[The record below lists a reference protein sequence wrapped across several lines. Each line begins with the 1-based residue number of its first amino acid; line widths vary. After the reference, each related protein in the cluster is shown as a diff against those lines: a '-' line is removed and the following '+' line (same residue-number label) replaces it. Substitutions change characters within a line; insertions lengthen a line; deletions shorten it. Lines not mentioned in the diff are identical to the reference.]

1 MNENTN
7 LTPRKIVE
15 YLDQYIIG
23 QSDAKR
29 SVAVAL
35 RNRWRASRLTPEMA
49 KEVSPKN
56 ILLIG
61 PTGVGKTEIA
71 RRIATLTRAPFVKVE
86 ATKYTEVGYV
96 GRDVESM
103 IRDLAEEAVRLVKKE
118 ESARHGKD
126 ADEEAIHR
134 IAEAMWPSKKV
145 ETRSPMDII
154 FGETKKETP
163 MDEGEKERRKDLET
177 RIRNGDLDDR
187 VIEIEVEE
195 KGNPGNTD
203 NEQANQISMM
213 LSSMMP
219 KKMKKKKVT
228 VRDAKRILAEAAADE
243 MVDMEVVKDKAIHYA
258 EERGIIFIDEIDK
271 IAGGRSSGGPDVSRE
286 GVQRDILPIVEVSK
300 PSDLIPEL
308 QGRFPIRVELSSLT
322 KDDLRSILTE
332 PRQALIRQY
341 TALLETEGVDITFT
355 EDALSAIADIASR
368 VNTETEDIGARRLYT
383 ILERVLEDLSF
394 DAPDLEDKHVT
405 IDERYVRNKLG
416 DVTENIDISNYIL

>member
-1 MNENTN
+1 
-7 LTPRKIVE
+7 
-15 YLDQYIIG
+15 
-23 QSDAKR
+23 
-29 SVAVAL
+29 
-35 RNRWRASRLTPEMA
+35 
-49 KEVSPKN
+49 
-56 ILLIG
+56 
-61 PTGVGKTEIA
+61 
-71 RRIATLTRAPFVKVE
+71 
-86 ATKYTEVGYV
+86 
-96 GRDVESM
+96 
-103 IRDLAEEAVRLVKKE
+103 
-118 ESARHGKD
+118 
-126 ADEEAIHR
+126 
-134 IAEAMWPSKKV
+134 
-145 ETRSPMDII
+145 MDII
-154 FGETKKETP
+154 FGEAKKETP

-286 GVQRDILPIVEVSK
+286 GVQRDILPIVEGATVKTKYGQMKTDHILFMAAGAFHVSK

-405 IDERYVRNKLG
+405 IDESYVRNKLG

>member
-134 IAEAMWPSKKV
+134 ITEAMWPSKKA

-154 FGETKKETP
+154 FGEAKKETP

-286 GVQRDILPIVEVSK
+286 GVQRDILPIVEGATVKTKYGQMKTDHILFMAAGAFHVS
-300 PSDLIPEL
+300 
-308 QGRFPIRVELSSLT
+308 
-322 KDDLRSILTE
+322 
-332 PRQALIRQY
+332 
-341 TALLETEGVDITFT
+341 
-355 EDALSAIADIASR
+355 
-368 VNTETEDIGARRLYT
+368 
-383 ILERVLEDLSF
+383 
-394 DAPDLEDKHVT
+394 
-405 IDERYVRNKLG
+405 
-416 DVTENIDISNYIL
+416 